1 MTIRLSIA
9 TAAGCAALF
18 ASLGLGSTSQT
29 APATITKLPS
39 LGSNAEALGLNG
51 PGTVIVGQSF
61 DRSGMLYA
69 VKWTRQNGAWVI
81 STLPYPGSAVARG
94 IDTQGNIVGYGA
106 SSPRHAVLW
115 PATGG
120 YIVLGC
126 GDAND
131 AVAYAISGDGRT
143 IVGQRAGRAVA
154 WHAPTSCT
162 EDLLPL
168 EPGGASSAAAVNGDG
183 SVIGGNASHVGQ
195 ADANPVRWVG
205 ASGQRQI
212 EMLDSRPGNV
222 LAANGSGDL
231 AGLVTIPCAVA
242 SGCKRALIWYGS
254 GGSRELGT
262 LGGADSWARG
272 INSSREVAGSSTSPR
287 VGNTGYFW
295 SEESGML
302 ELPATRWAAANTLSD
317 VRSDGTRLVAGMD
330 SQANA
335 VVWVV
340 RTP

>member
-1 MTIRLSIA
+1 MTIRLTIA
-9 TAAGCAALF
+9 ITAGCAALF
-18 ASLGLGSTSQT
+18 ASLGLGPASQT
-29 APATITKLPS
+29 TTGTITRLPS
-39 LGSNAEALGLNG
+39 LGSNAEALGVNG

-81 STLPYPGSAVARG
+81 STLPYPGSAIARS
-94 IDTQGNIVGYGA
+94 IDAQGNVVGYGA

-115 PATGG
+115 PAAGG

-126 GDAND
+126 GDADN
-131 AVAYAISGDGRT
+131 AVAYAISGDGQT

-154 WHAPTSCT
+154 WQAPASCT
-162 EDLLPL
+162 EDLSPL
-168 EPGGASSAAAVNGDG
+168 EPGGWSSAAAVNGDG
-183 SVIGGNASHVGQ
+183 SVIGGNAAYAGQ
-195 ADANPVRWVG
+195 ADAHPVRWIG
-205 ASGQRQI
+205 ISGQRQI
-212 EMLDSRPGNV
+212 ETLDSRPGNV
-222 LAANGSGDL
+222 FGANASGDL
-231 AGLVTIPCAVA
+231 AGLVTVPCAVA
-242 SGCKRALIWYGS
+242 GGCKRALIWYGA

-262 LGGADSWARG
+262 LGGADSWARA

-295 SEESGML
+295 SEAAGMFQ
-302 ELPATRWAAANTLSD
+302 LPANRWAAANTLSD
-317 VRSDGTRLVAGMD
+317 VRPDGTRLVAGMD

-335 VVWVV
+335 VAWVV